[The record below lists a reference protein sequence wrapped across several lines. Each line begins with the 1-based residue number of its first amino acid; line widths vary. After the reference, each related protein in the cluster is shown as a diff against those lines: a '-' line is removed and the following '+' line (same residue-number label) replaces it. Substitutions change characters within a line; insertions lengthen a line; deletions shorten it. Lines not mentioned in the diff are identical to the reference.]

1 MRWRDVCAMAAGA
14 AWAALAQ
21 AASQPQLVCDVT
33 YAGTTHRVQARPVSE
48 PYEVPSVDIG
58 GRFWLKAVMVQGAGR
73 VERIGIYVYRDTE
86 AQPVLVQ
93 HARYLPPYP
102 RRVGTR
108 AVDLTGEQHLY
119 VGPLERELSY
129 RCRLGEEKR

>member
-1 MRWRDVCAMAAGA
+1 MRWRDLGVMAASA
-14 AWAALAQ
+14 LLAVLAQ
-21 AASQPQLVCDVT
+21 AASPAQLVCDVT

-58 GRFWLKAVMVQGAGR
+58 GRFRFKAVMVQGAGR
-73 VERIGIYVYRDTE
+73 IERIGIYVYQDTE

-102 RRVGTR
+102 RG
-108 AVDLTGEQHLY
+108 VDLTGEQHLY
-119 VGPLERELSY
+119 AGPLERELIY
-129 RCRLGEEKR
+129 RCRLGEVKR